1 MGEVNK
7 ITFQVQPIQRI
18 IPKHLRANYHTI
30 LLTSPIFTEICIFK
44 SHNPNLIKLLFSK
57 QTSLL
62 LRILIFSLTLCATS
76 AIMGDSFLLAFNFIK
91 QSQKNII
98 IKSKRSNY
106 YYPSTRTQKTS
117 MDIV

>member
-44 SHNPNLIKLLFSK
+44 SHNPNLIKWLFSK
-57 QTSLL
+57 KTSLL
-62 LRILIFSLTLCATS
+62 LRILIFALTFSTTKP
-76 AIMGDSFLLAFNFIK
+76 IIPDSFLLAFNFIK